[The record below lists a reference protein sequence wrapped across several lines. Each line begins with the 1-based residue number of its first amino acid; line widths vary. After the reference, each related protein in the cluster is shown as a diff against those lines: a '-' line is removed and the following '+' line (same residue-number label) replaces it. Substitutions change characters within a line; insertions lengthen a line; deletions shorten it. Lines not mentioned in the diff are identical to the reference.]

1 LKRLLLVLPWL
12 LWSAVAQAQ
21 VVIPGGSTDGYIPEV
36 TVATLPV
43 APRAGTTRTVTDGDD
58 STDCTSGGGAT
69 RLLCSFDGATW
80 TSVSGGAGGSGDVES
95 VAAGTGLT
103 GGGTSG
109 ALTINAAGTSPITVA
124 ADAIECATCAVTGTG
139 LSQFAATTS
148 AALAGV
154 LSDEEGS
161 SGGFVRAGGNV
172 ATATALAANGAN
184 CAAGEAP
191 LGVSAAGAAET
202 CSDLALV
209 AEVTVA
215 ALPAAPAA
223 GVTRT
228 VTDGATSSDCEGGGG
243 SSRVLCSF
251 DGAAWS
257 SLGGGGSGDTPTFQ
271 EVFDADSTATITGAT
286 EAKPLQVCGDTDDDC
301 VVIRVNTGGSPEVIG
316 KCAGT
321 IGGCDRAFSHN
332 AGKKTE
338 LVDSDG
344 NIEVSYTEDVGFTKL
359 TVAAEAQGNILYKN
373 DTAWTV
379 LAPGTDGQILTTN
392 GAAANPSYITFTEKK
407 WFPFA
412 ACNNVTAALI
422 WDAPT
427 SNAAAA
433 ACVTGNNTKG
443 VADFDATTDES
454 LEMTYLLPSDFTG
467 AIDARIRW
475 HAAATSGSV
484 GWCVQLVSVADAE
497 TGDVSF
503 PAQGA
508 GNCVSD
514 AAKGTTLQQNDASI
528 TGVTA
533 TGVAAGELLHI
544 KVSRDANGGAVTD
557 DMTGDARGIGLELT
571 LRRLLQ

>member
-69 RLLCSFDGATW
+69 RLLCSFNGSAW
-80 TSVSGGAGGSGDVES
+80 VSVSGGAGGSGDVES

-154 LSDEEGS
+154 LSDEEGG

-172 ATATALAANGAN
+172 ATSTALAANGAN
-184 CAAGEAP
+184 CDASNVAS
-191 LGVSAAGAAET
+191 GVTAAGAAET
-202 CSDLALV
+202 CLDIALIP
-209 AEVTVA
+209 EVTVA
-215 ALPAAPAA
+215 TLPAGQTA
-223 GVTRT
+223 GTTRT
-228 VTDGATSSDCEGGGG
+228 VTDGDDSSDCISGGGAT
-243 SSRVLCSF
+243 RVLCSF
-251 DGAAWS
+251 DGSDWAA
-257 SLGGGGSGDTPTFQ
+257 LGGGGSSETPTFQ
-271 EVFDADSTATITGAT
+271 EVFDNDATGVITGAT
-286 EAKPLQVCGDTDDDC
+286 EAKPFSVCGESDDDC
-301 VVIRVNTGGSPEVIG
+301 VIIRVNTGGSPEVIG

-338 LVDSDG
+338 FVDSDG
-344 NIEVSYTEDVGFTKL
+344 NIEFSYTEDVGITKL

-379 LAPGTDGQILTTN
+379 LAPGTAGQVLRSG
-392 GAAANPSYITFTEKK
+392 GAAANVGWTTITEKK

-412 ACNNVTAALI
+412 SCNNVTAALI

-454 LEMTYLLPSDFTG
+454 LEMTYMLPSDFTG

-528 TGVTA
+528 ASVTA

-571 LRRLLQ
+571 FRRLP

>member
-1 LKRLLLVLPWL
+1 M
-12 LWSAVAQAQ
+12 
-21 VVIPGGSTDGYIPEV
+21 IPEA
-36 TVATLPV
+36 TVATLP
-43 APRAGTTRTVTDGDD
+43 AGSPAGTIRTVTDGDD
-58 STDCTSGGGAT
+58 SSDCTSGGGST
-69 RLLCSFDGATW
+69 RLLCSYNGSAW
-80 TSVSGGAGGSGDVES
+80 VSVTGGAGGAGDIES
-95 VAAGTGLT
+95 VTAGTGLT

-109 ALTINAAGTSPITVA
+109 AVTLNAAGTSPITVA

-154 LSDEEGS
+154 LSDEEGG

-184 CAAGEAP
+184 CAASNVAS
-191 LGVSAAGAAET
+191 GVTAAGAAET
-202 CSDLALV
+202 CLDIALV
-209 AEVTVA
+209 PEVTVA
-215 ALPAAPAA
+215 TLPAGQTA
-223 GVTRT
+223 GTSRI
-228 VTDGATSSDCEGGGG
+228 VTDGATTSDCTVG
-243 SSRVLCSF
+243 SGEERVLCSY
-251 DGAAWS
+251 DGADWS
-257 SLGGGGSGDTPTFQ
+257 SLGGGGDSTTPTFQ
-271 EVFDADSTATITGAT
+271 DVFDDDTTATITGAT
-286 EAKPLQVCGDTDDDC
+286 EAKPFQVCGDTDDDC
-301 VVIRVNTGGSPEVIG
+301 VVIRVNTAGSPEVIG

-321 IGGCDRAFSHN
+321 VGGCDRAFSHN

-338 LVDSDG
+338 FVDSDG
-344 NIEVSYTEDVGFTKL
+344 NVEFSYTEDVGVTKL

-379 LAPGTDGQILTTN
+379 LAPGTDGQILTTG
-392 GAAANPSYITFTEKK
+392 GAAANPAWTTFTEKK

-454 LEMTYLLPSDFTG
+454 LEMTYMLPSDFTG
-467 AIDARIRW
+467 AIDARLRW

-528 TGVTA
+528 SSVTA

-544 KVSRDANGGAVTD
+544 RVSRDANGGAVTD

-571 LRRLLQ
+571 FRRLLQ